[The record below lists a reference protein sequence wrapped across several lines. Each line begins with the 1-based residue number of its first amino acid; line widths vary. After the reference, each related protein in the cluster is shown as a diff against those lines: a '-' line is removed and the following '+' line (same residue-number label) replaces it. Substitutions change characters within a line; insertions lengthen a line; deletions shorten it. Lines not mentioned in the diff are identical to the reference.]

1 MAGCLDLDLRKLM
14 MLLAVIALVV
24 GLIFHV
30 VYLVSNRDEDS
41 NQDLYN
47 REQSKLFFLLAIA
60 LGIVSIAWP
69 HLGSKGAMHM

>member
-1 MAGCLDLDLRKLM
+1 MNFDLKKLM
-14 MLLAVIALVV
+14 MLLACIALVV

-41 NQDLYN
+41 PQDLYN

-60 LGIVSIAWP
+60 LGIVSMLWP
-69 HLGSKGAMHM
+69 QMEM